1 MRLIL
6 PQSLRSATSRP
17 VPSRAF
23 RSHVAAAHGCLD
35 CSGGR
40 ERDVT
45 APDVVVVGA
54 GLIGTA
60 TAWRLAEA
68 GLSVTM
74 VVGER
79 SAAASRVAAGMLAP
93 VTETTFT
100 ERTLLALNQAS
111 SRRWPT
117 FAAEV
122 VEASGRP
129 SGLRTNATLSVA

>member
-1 MRLIL
+1 M
-6 PQSLRSATSRP
+6 SAT
-17 VPSRAF
+17 
-23 RSHVAAAHGCLD
+23 
-35 CSGGR
+35 
-40 ERDVT
+40 
-45 APDVVVVGA
+45 DVVVVGG

-68 GLSVTM
+68 GLTVTL

-111 SRRWPT
+111 SRRWPS

-122 VEASGRP
+122 VEASGQA
-129 SGLRTNATLSVA
+129 SGLRVGPTLSVASDADDGARVVGRRRRPRCRHRRPSSCAR